1 MGRISMFFGMENYV
15 FSMYISILQ
24 SNNRFLETYSV
35 FSYSVF
41 FAVVTILCIYNI
53 KLLLTIYNHRKG
65 NYREKN

>member
-1 MGRISMFFGMENYV
+1 MGRISMFCGIENYV

-41 FAVVTILCIYNI
+41 FAVVTILCIDSILYI
-53 KLLLTIYNHRKG
+53 YKLYIYNRK
-65 NYREKN
+65 